1 MLRWCPSISVPHKVG
16 LEFNK
21 GFKYRTLSKI
31 HLPEWRTRQNC
42 TILYPKRPKVFG
54 ESQPLF
60 PPLFVLFPRWRWTYK
75 REGRGLEGAHTM
87 EKRRSLVWRPPTIQ
101 PSEPG
106 APDRLCLISKPS
118 PPSPPPISPLLQP
131 TQRDTFD
138 MTRDT
143 VHNKEDTKGV
153 SQGNRSKL
161 KNQKSFLS
169 WKEVYVPVGFDPFH
183 QKEGGRDLQTP
194 SPLSPQTFMKREED
208 ELTFSIPS
216 PPFLFLAAK
225 KEERTLTPQLL
236 LPPREDPAVSG
247 DSNGSS
253 CVLIPRQDKG
263 LVYSM
268 KVLLSLNLSLSP
280 LLPPLL
286 LLCSSRVLQDR
297 MVNLQLKLLLWLI
310 PL

>member
-1 MLRWCPSISVPHKVG
+1 MLRWCPSISDPHKVG
-16 LEFNK
+16 FEFNK

-31 HLPEWRTRQNC
+31 HLTEWRTRQNY
-42 TILYPKRPKVFG
+42 TILYPKRPKAFG

-75 REGRGLEGAHTM
+75 REGRGLEGHTQ
-87 EKRRSLVWRPPTIQ
+87 WRKGDLWFGALHPTIQ
-101 PSEPG
+101 PFEPG

-118 PPSPPPISPLLQP
+118 PPSPPPFSPLLQP

-143 VHNKEDTKGV
+143 VHNKEDTKRV

-161 KNQKSFLS
+161 KNQESFLS

-183 QKEGGRDLQTP
+183 QKGGGRDLQTP
-194 SPLSPQTFMKREED
+194 SPLSPQSFMKREED

-225 KEERTLTPQLL
+225 KEERTLTLHHPPQKRNNPRHPQPS
-236 LPPREDPAVSG
+236 LPITIISAFFVF
-247 DSNGSS
+247 
-253 CVLIPRQDKG
+253 L
-263 LVYSM
+263 
-268 KVLLSLNLSLSP
+268 
-280 LLPPLL
+280 
-286 LLCSSRVLQDR
+286 
-297 MVNLQLKLLLWLI
+297 
-310 PL
+310 